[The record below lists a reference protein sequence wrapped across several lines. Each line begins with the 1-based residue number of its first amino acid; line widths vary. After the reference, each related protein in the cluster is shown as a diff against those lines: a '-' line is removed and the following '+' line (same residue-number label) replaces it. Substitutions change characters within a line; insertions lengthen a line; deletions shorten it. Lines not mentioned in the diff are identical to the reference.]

1 MLAAWLYC
9 QRNRS
14 IIKQQWAAALKQPIH
29 HVVQGQLSLSLIQ
42 WQCGPKSAFRYYSY
56 DVIIKKKCFSKC
68 F

>member
-42 WQCGPKSAFRYYSY
+42 WQCGPKSAS
-56 DVIIKKKCFSKC
+56 DITATMCHQNVIIKKKVL
-68 F
+68 